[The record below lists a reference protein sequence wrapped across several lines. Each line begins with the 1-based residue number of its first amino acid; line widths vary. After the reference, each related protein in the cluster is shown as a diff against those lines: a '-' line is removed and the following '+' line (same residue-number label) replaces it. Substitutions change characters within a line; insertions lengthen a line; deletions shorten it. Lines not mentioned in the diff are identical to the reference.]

1 MWKLSMGRFR
11 SSGDKD
17 DDEEKMD
24 VDDDDE
30 DGTSNNQHLDVSRQ
44 NLSFLGAANAN

>member
-11 SSGDKD
+11 SAGDKD
-17 DDEEKMD
+17 DEEEEKMD
-24 VDDDDE
+24 VDDDD
-30 DGTSNNQHLDVSRQ
+30 DTSNDQHLDVSRQ